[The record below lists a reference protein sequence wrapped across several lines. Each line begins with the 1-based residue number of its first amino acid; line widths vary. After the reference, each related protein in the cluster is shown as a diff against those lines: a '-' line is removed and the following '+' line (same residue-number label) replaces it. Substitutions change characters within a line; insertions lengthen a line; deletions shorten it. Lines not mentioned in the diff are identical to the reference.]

1 VRAVIYDCDGVLVD
15 SEPLANRALAETLT
29 ELKLPLT
36 PEDSTRRYMGRSWSY
51 VVEDVARRA
60 GGTAPA
66 ELEEL
71 YRERLLAAFAEGL
84 TAVPGVERA
93 LDAIELPAC
102 VASSGEMA
110 KIRFTLRHTGLL
122 ERFEGRLFSAEEVAH
137 GKPAPDLFL
146 HAAARMGWHA
156 ASTAVVEDSP
166 LGVEAGVAAG
176 MTVLAYA
183 GSVEPAELE
192 AAGASA
198 VFSDMS
204 ELPGLLAPS

>member
-1 VRAVIYDCDGVLVD
+1 VKAVIYDCDGVLVD

-29 ELKLPLT
+29 ELGLPMT
-36 PEDSTRRYMGRSWSY
+36 PEESTRRYMGRSWTH

-60 GGTAPA
+60 GGSAPA
-66 ELEEL
+66 ELDER
-71 YRERLLAAFAEGL
+71 YRERMLTAFTEGL
-84 TAVPGVERA
+84 TTVPGVERA

-122 ERFEGRLFSAEEVAH
+122 ERFEGRLFSAEEVEH

-146 HAAARMGWHA
+146 HAAARMGWYSV
-156 ASTAVVEDSP
+156 STAVVEDSP

-183 GSVEPAELE
+183 GSVEPAELA

-198 VFSDMS
+198 VFSDME